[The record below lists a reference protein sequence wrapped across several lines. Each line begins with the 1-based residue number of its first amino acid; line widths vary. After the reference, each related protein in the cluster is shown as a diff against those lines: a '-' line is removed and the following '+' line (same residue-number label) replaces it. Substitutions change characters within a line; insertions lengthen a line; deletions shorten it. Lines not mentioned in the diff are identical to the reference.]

1 MLSSQSRAHLVF
13 PANSLD
19 WAGFFPG
26 RTPASESPLARKRN
40 PGAAGRAGVGGQR
53 VCARGQTS
61 VEGRSATG
69 PETSSAGELVAL
81 CALGWRGRGRTV
93 TPASATT
100 PATSRPYGPERAAL
114 FSTGIAWRAFQMKS
128 GVRLSFFSHQTAAL
142 RQLSPLA
149 HRLATTGQACLLPGE
164 SFVHLC
170 YLCCPTIFVEILFAE
185 RVRTRRRRC
194 CSLARLWRFSLCSH
208 EVSALKGKLTHEL

>member
-93 TPASATT
+93 TPASA
-100 PATSRPYGPERAAL
+100 PRHPRHLPSIWPRASCPLFNRNCLARFSNEKWCQAVLFFPPNRSPPAAL
-114 FSTGIAWRAFQMKS
+114 TSPKRSGRSLTG
-128 GVRLSFFSHQTAAL
+128 
-142 RQLSPLA
+142 
-149 HRLATTGQACLLPGE
+149 
-164 SFVHLC
+164 
-170 YLCCPTIFVEILFAE
+170 
-185 RVRTRRRRC
+185 
-194 CSLARLWRFSLCSH
+194 
-208 EVSALKGKLTHEL
+208 

>member
-128 GVRLSFFSHQTAAL
+128 GVRLSFFFPPNRSPPAAL
-142 RQLSPLA
+142 TSRSPA
-149 HRLATTGQACLLPGE
+149 SYHWTGLPFTGRII
-164 SFVHLC
+164 
-170 YLCCPTIFVEILFAE
+170 CPPVLPVLPHHF
-185 RVRTRRRRC
+185 C
-194 CSLARLWRFSLCSH
+194 
-208 EVSALKGKLTHEL
+208 